1 MLYLVALARLMQHHS
16 AAGELDDALAC
27 GRRILELDPL
37 REDVHR
43 DLMRLYVKSGRRAL
57 AIQQYETCQAIL
69 ERELDIAPMVETRA
83 LHTEIVSAARR
94 EGPGKDPPTPHG
106 HDALLPMPLALQGI
120 EGARRELMRAI
131 RAVEGAFPPR

>member
-27 GRRILELDPL
+27 GRRVLELDPL

-69 ERELDIAPMVETRA
+69 ARELDITPMVETRA
-83 LHTEIVSAARR
+83 LHGEIVNAARR
-94 EGPGKDPPTPHG
+94 EGAGEEPSPPND
-106 HDALLPMPLALQGI
+106 HDALHSMRLALQGL
-120 EGARRELMRAI
+120 ERARRDLMRAI
-131 RAVEGAFPPR
+131 RAVEGRSPPR